1 MARSGGDE
9 LMRVKTLSARRDFTG
24 QTASSRIAQ
33 RTGSR
38 AMHIPHELQEE
49 FSAQAS
55 LVERL
60 RRTSHDFGRLAAS
73 YDEVNRNIHRIES
86 EAEPAEDSVIDEFK
100 RQRLRLKDE
109 IATIL
114 ARVERRM

>member
-1 MARSGGDE
+1 
-9 LMRVKTLSARRDFTG
+9 MRLYWTG
-24 QTASSRIAQ
+24 NKQSIAKL
-33 RTGSR
+33 TGSR

-49 FSAQAS
+49 FAAQAS
-55 LVERL
+55 LIERL

-109 IATIL
+109 IASIL